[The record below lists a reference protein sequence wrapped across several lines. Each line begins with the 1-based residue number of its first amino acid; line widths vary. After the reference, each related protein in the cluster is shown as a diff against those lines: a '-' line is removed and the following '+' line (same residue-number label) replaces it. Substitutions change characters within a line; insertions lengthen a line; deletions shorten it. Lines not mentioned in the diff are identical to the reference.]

1 MDVCF
6 FYLLNFLYIS
16 NPVNRCF
23 TMSCTLYTCLAFF
36 IVVQPTCGSVQ
47 LSKQE
52 MRSSRHGSEHAW
64 YSLRS
69 AMVEEAVSVPHWSS
83 SAQLSNESEQLVRQA
98 TVPLHGVPH
107 AHRHQHQQ
115 YKHERC
121 LGHVAER
128 ETRRVMTW

>member
-98 TVPLHGVPH
+98 TVPCM
-107 AHRHQHQQ
+107 
-115 YKHERC
+115 EC
-121 LGHVAER
+121 LTHTAISTSNTNTNVVLDMLLKEKRGEL
-128 ETRRVMTW
+128 